1 MADLGWGEGVKNK
14 NKNLDNMLAT
24 VVLLDV
30 ASNIQHQATP
40 SIPIDRIHNILYR
53 GDLRE
58 NLLRVYG
65 HGGCLFDVSY
75 PG

>member
-1 MADLGWGEGVKNK
+1 LAELGWGKGVKNK

-40 SIPIDRIHNILYR
+40 SILIDLLYNT
-53 GDLRE
+53 L
-58 NLLRVYG
+58 
-65 HGGCLFDVSY
+65 
-75 PG
+75 